1 MLSGKTKDKNL
12 QTLFKEFYEKAKEID
27 PNEQLKSAKNSAK
40 SSIGSFSAKLEAR
53 RQSIKKMK
61 EDALNIDK
69 EAGDQGKAAKKAGEE
84 KKVDASKDKAS
95 TNDAAAKS
103 SKDQASAADDA
114 TKQQEA
120 TQEPEE
126 ETKEPK

>member
-12 QTLFKEFYEKAKEID
+12 QTLFKEFYEKAKETD
-27 PNEQLKSAKNSAK
+27 PNEYVKSAKNSA
-40 SSIGSFSAKLEAR
+40 SNSIGSFSAKLEAR

-69 EAGDQGKAAKKAGEE
+69 EAGDGSKATKKAAAEE

-95 TNDAAAKS
+95 TTDAA
-103 SKDQASAADDA
+103 
-114 TKQQEA
+114 E
-120 TQEPEE
+120 
-126 ETKEPK
+126 

>member
-69 EAGDQGKAAKKAGEE
+69 EAGGDKAIKAKKAGEE
-84 KKVDASKDKAS
+84 KKVDANKDKAS
-95 TNDAAAKS
+95 TTDAAES
-103 SKDQASAADDA
+103 
-114 TKQQEA
+114 
-120 TQEPEE
+120 
-126 ETKEPK
+126 

>member
-69 EAGDQGKAAKKAGEE
+69 DAREDKATKTKKTGEE

-95 TNDAAAKS
+95 TTD
-103 SKDQASAADDA
+103 SA
-114 TKQQEA
+114 ES
-120 TQEPEE
+120 
-126 ETKEPK
+126 